1 MNDLQNTIDNV
12 LGKLEAMQSCM
23 KSTGAIE
30 KDVINKMYEL
40 ILQKYLYIHL
50 NINTLSRMLNEAETM
65 ESDLLFLMGR
75 NTSVEKVE
83 DLKNKLASFKQE
95 LEKGFTNGN
104 PAKVV
109 IEAIKEGV
117 DKLYCDSIARE
128 RLSGCWDITKCAIEE
143 VEKDINNKTKGVNNG
158 K

>member
-23 KSTGAIE
+23 KSTVAIE

-50 NINTLSRMLNEAETM
+50 NIKTLSELLTEAGAI
-65 ESDLLFLMGR
+65 ESDLLLLMNR
-75 NTSVEKVE
+75 NTSLEKVE
-83 DLKNKLASFKQE
+83 DLKSKIESFKHE
-95 LEKGFTNGN
+95 LRKKFTNGN
-104 PAKVV
+104 TAEDRL
-109 IEAIKEGV
+109 EALKKEV

-128 RLSGCWDITKCAIEE
+128 RLSSRWDITKCAIEE
-143 VEKDINNKTKGVNNG
+143 VEKDINNKTKEVNNG